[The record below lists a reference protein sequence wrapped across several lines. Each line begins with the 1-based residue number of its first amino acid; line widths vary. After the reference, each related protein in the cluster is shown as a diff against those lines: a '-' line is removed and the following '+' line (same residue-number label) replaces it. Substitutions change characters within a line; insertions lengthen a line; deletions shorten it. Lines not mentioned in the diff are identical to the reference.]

1 MMDLKKKV
9 AQATQ
14 PYLFQNSFIM
24 TDLPQQD
31 LLHIEKHAKPEFRK
45 RGEWLFRQ
53 GTYPAGV
60 YWLRAGK
67 AKIFQGIE
75 AGQRQT
81 LYIYSDGDL
90 IAYRQLIAG
99 EPHPVSAILLEDST
113 VSLIP
118 GDIFRGLLAS
128 SPFFTRNVLSA
139 LAREFTVWMNRMNAF
154 KKYSVHHRLVLSLL
168 ILHEQYS
175 KSGAPQGKITMT
187 RTELAEFVGASLE
200 TVVRTLNKMKSK
212 NLVSIKGRQITLQDP
227 LTLVDILKKE

>member
-1 MMDLKKKV
+1 MDSKKKILK
-9 AQATQ
+9 ATQ

-24 TDLPQQD
+24 TDLPEKD

-60 YWLRAGK
+60 YWLRSGK

-90 IAYRQLIAG
+90 IGYRQLIAG
-99 EPHPVSAILLEDST
+99 EPHPVSTILLEDST
-113 VSLIP
+113 VSIIS

-139 LAREFTVWMNRMNAF
+139 LAREFTVWMNRMNVY
-154 KKYSVHHRLVLSLL
+154 KKYPVRHRLALALL
-168 ILHEQYS
+168 ILHEQYRM
-175 KSGAPQGKITMT
+175 SGSPQGIITMT

-200 TVVRTLNKMKSK
+200 TVVRAFNHLKSK
-212 NLVSIKGRQITLQDP
+212 NLVSIKGRQITLHDP
-227 LTLVDILKKE
+227 VALVDILKKE